1 MVLVQRVIHFLLAAV
16 FAGLLAACGG
26 GGGGGDPA
34 PAAGTTPTPAPA
46 ANAKRTGS
54 MVYAFID
61 KVYVVDMATGNSR
74 VLLTQDYKESYAGAA
89 VAPGGEVAVA
99 FNGSVPGSGSR
110 VTILKPD
117 GSTEL
122 STKYTYSVEGQ
133 PKFSKD
139 GSKLAFPVRAGL
151 GSSAADFVQ
160 VVARDGKELYFFRNY
175 TNPDWTPDGRLVMY
189 NRADANLYLSSLP
202 GVGPVSL
209 IANSKNAVRHS
220 VSPDGTRIAT
230 VRQAATAGNP
240 RRVYM
245 MNLDGSSE
253 RQVTTS
259 TYGEQTRV
267 VFSPDGK
274 ELLVTSYGCVAVS
287 STGLG
292 AGSVDDDLIHVIPAD
307 GPLIDM
313 PGDRNSDTTRLLNE
327 SGAGRCTAG
336 PPSWR

>member
-1 MVLVQRVIHFLLAAV
+1 MVLVQRVIRSLLAAA
-16 FAGLLAACGG
+16 FAGLLAACG

-34 PAAGTTPTPAPA
+34 PAAGTTPTPVPA

-61 KVYVVDMATGNSR
+61 KVYVVDMASGNSR

-117 GSTEL
+117 GAIEV

-139 GSKLAFPVRAGL
+139 GSKLAFPVKAGL
-151 GSSAADFVQ
+151 GTNSTDFVQ

-175 TNPDWTPDGRLVMY
+175 TNPDWTPDDRLVMY
-189 NRADANLYLSSLP
+189 NRADANLYLSSP

-245 MNLDGSSE
+245 MNLDGSGS

-259 TYGEQTRV
+259 TYSEQTRV
-267 VFSPDGK
+267 IFSPDGK
-274 ELLVTSYGCVAVS
+274 ELLVTSAGCVVVS

-292 AGSVDDDLIHVIPAD
+292 AGSVDDDLIHVIAAD

-313 PGDRNSDTTRLLNE
+313 PGDKNSDATRLVNE
-327 SGAGRCTAG
+327 SGNGRCTAG